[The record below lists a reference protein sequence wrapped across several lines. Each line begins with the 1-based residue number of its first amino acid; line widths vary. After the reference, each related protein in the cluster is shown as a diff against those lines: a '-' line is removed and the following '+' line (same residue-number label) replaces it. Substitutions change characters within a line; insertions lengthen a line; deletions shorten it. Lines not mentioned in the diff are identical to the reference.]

1 MAFPAMSHDPKTYC
15 LEQVRRFDRERYL
28 CALLAPAPAIS
39 RLVVLY
45 AFNLEVARV
54 RETVSE
60 SLIGQMRLQWWR
72 ETIGDFASGKIRA
85 HPVAEALAPALAEAP
100 IRPALIE
107 RILTAREFDLDEGA
121 PPTLAA
127 LEDYADGTSGA
138 LQQAALDLLQAAT
151 PVADEAARH
160 VGIAWSLI
168 GLLRAL
174 PFHAQRRRSFLP
186 DDLVSAAGLS
196 TDLLFEGRHGPE
208 LYRVVEAVARRARFH
223 LAASRE
229 RRRDV
234 PAGAIPAL
242 LPAVLAEAHLRR
254 LEKAAYDPFAA
265 TLQQPL
271 PLDALRLT
279 IAAWRGRY

>member
-15 LEQVRRFDRERYL
+15 LEQARRFDRERYL
-28 CALLAPAPAIS
+28 CALLAPEPAIS
-39 RLVVLY
+39 RLFVLY

-85 HPVAEALAPALAEAP
+85 HPVAEALAVTLAETP

-107 RILTAREFDLDEGA
+107 RILTAREFDLDDAA

-127 LEDYADGTSGA
+127 LEDYAEGTSGA

-151 PVADEAARH
+151 PAADEAARH

-174 PFHAQRRRSFLP
+174 PFHAQRRRSLLP
-186 DDLVSAAGLS
+186 ADLVSAAGVS

-208 LYRVVEAVARRARFH
+208 LREVVVMLAERARRH
-223 LAASRE
+223 LASARE
-229 RRRDV
+229 YRREV
-234 PAGAIPAL
+234 PRAALPAL
-242 LPAVLAEAHLRR
+242 LPAILAEAHLRS
-254 LEKAAYDPFAA
+254 LQKAGFDPFAA
-265 TLQQPL
+265 SLQQPL
-271 PLDALRLT
+271 PFDALRLT